1 MFLDINLAGI
11 VNYEEGRKY
20 TLNKYWNKTK
30 TANLLLK
37 YVRKP
42 SGCIFKE
49 CFLKSNL
56 GENH

>member
-1 MFLDINLAGI
+1 MFLDINLTGI

-37 YVRKP
+37 YVRKAIWLYLQRVF
-42 SGCIFKE
+42 SQE
-49 CFLKSNL
+49 
-56 GENH
+56 